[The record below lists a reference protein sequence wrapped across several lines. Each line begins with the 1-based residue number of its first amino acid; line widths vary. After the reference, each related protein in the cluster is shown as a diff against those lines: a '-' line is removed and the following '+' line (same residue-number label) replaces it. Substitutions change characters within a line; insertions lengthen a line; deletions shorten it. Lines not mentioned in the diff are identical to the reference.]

1 LDKAQ
6 HTSHRW
12 PFFLPDGKHFV
23 YLAVTHDL
31 SHPQNNG
38 LYFASL
44 DGKESRLI
52 MRSLSNAVYADGFL
66 LFGRSSQLMAQNFD
80 PSSGKLS
87 GDAQVLANGIAND
100 LSTWHADVSTSNT
113 GMLVLANGGSSD
125 WQLVWTDMDGKQ
137 IEVLAGNL
145 GNLQQAKIS
154 PQQDRIALCIDIGV
168 TDIWIY
174 DIQRKIRTRL
184 TFGPVQNT
192 YPIWSPDG
200 NWIAYNSARNGKSQL
215 YRKRSDGAGTEELL
229 VEDDTALLP
238 TDWSRDGRYLI
249 YSRGGIHADGEEV
262 WAVALEGDR
271 KPFVVVP
278 HSGNSFAAEGMLSPD
293 GHLLAYTSTESG
305 QMQVYVVP
313 FLKGEG
319 KWQVSRDNGSLPV
332 WGHDGKTL
340 YYFASNNYFV
350 TVPVSPANGSLQFGS
365 PQVHGTVL
373 VTFQQFFYDVSNDGK
388 KILLNSITDQGSQS
402 MSIIANWPA
411 TLKK

>member
-1 LDKAQ
+1 
-6 HTSHRW
+6 
-12 PFFLPDGKHFV
+12 
-23 YLAVTHDL
+23 
-31 SHPQNNG
+31 
-38 LYFASL
+38 
-44 DGKESRLI
+44 
-52 MRSLSNAVYADGFL
+52 
-66 LFGRSSQLMAQNFD
+66 
-80 PSSGKLS
+80 
-87 GDAQVLANGIAND
+87 
-100 LSTWHADVSTSNT
+100 
-113 GMLVLANGGSSD
+113 
-125 WQLVWTDMDGKQ
+125 MDGKQ